1 MKAIEFLNEFMTA
14 YYDTNTNK
22 IMNCTENSI
31 IWFHEK
37 RHLIQQ
43 EKYSLFTYIT
53 ILVWFGI
60 VLIILSEQWKIAYG
74 ILAILILPE
83 IDAWLYAIYM
93 ITKKD

>member
-1 MKAIEFLNEFMTA
+1 MKVIKFLNEFITA
-14 YYDTNTNK
+14 YYDPNTNK
-22 IMNCTENSI
+22 IVNCAEGSI

-60 VLIILSEQWKIAYG
+60 VLTILSEQWKIAYG
-74 ILAILILPE
+74 ILSLLIFPE

-93 ITKKD
+93 IIKKE